1 MPLSTLMAAASQ
13 RMGATSINVSDVCQ
27 MATLV
32 ERCLGDTAL
41 AARLWKRFD
50 ERLARTVGEIEVALA
65 EDNRGEA
72 QKRVHSL
79 KGEAASLAAL
89 RLQDA
94 AAELERYLKSEA
106 DDADSN
112 IARSLLAVRAAAE
125 RCRECVPLI
134 LDALAATTATTTA
147 ITTATADT
155 N

>member
-1 MPLSTLMAAASQ
+1 MAAASQ
-13 RMGATSINVSDVCQ
+13 KVGAAAINVRDVCQ
-27 MATLV
+27 IPTLV

-50 ERLARTVGEIEVALA
+50 ERLPSSIAQIEAALA
-65 EDNRGEA
+65 EENRSEA

-89 RLQDA
+89 RLQQA
-94 AAELERYLKSEA
+94 AAELEGYLKSNE

-112 IARSLLAVRAAAE
+112 IARATLALRTAAE

-134 LDALAATTATTTA
+134 LDALAAS
-147 ITTATADT
+147 TATA
-155 N
+155 NSA

>member
-13 RMGATSINVSDVCQ
+13 RVGAVSVNVSDVCEI
-27 MATLV
+27 ATLV

-50 ERLARTVGEIEVALA
+50 ERLPKSIAQIEAALT

-89 RLQDA
+89 RLQEA
-94 AAELERYLKSEA
+94 TAELERYLKSDA

-112 IARSLLAVRAAAE
+112 IARALLAVRTAAE

-134 LDALAATTATTTA
+134 LDALAASTATINTA
-147 ITTATADT
+147 
-155 N
+155 

>member
-1 MPLSTLMAAASQ
+1 MAVV
-13 RMGATSINVSDVCQ
+13 SINVNDVCQ
-27 MATLV
+27 IATLV

-50 ERLARTVGEIEVALA
+50 ERLAKSVAEIETALA

-94 AAELERYLKSEA
+94 TAELERHLKSDA

-112 IARSLLAVRAAAE
+112 IARALLAVRTAAE

-134 LDALAATTATTTA
+134 LDALAASNATVA
-147 ITTATADT
+147 NA
-155 N
+155 